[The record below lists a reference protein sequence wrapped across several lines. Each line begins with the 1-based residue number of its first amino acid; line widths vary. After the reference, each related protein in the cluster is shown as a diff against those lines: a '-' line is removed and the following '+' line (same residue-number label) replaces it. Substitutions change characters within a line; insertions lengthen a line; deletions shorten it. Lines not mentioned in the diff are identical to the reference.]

1 MAAFLRTAQGAEP
14 LTLGPIDL
22 SKTDGVYRPLHGIN
36 KGPLVGGGLIDVT
49 EPLRALG
56 IPSIRLHDCRWP
68 NPDVVDMHAV
78 FPDFSKDP
86 NDPASYDFAGT
97 DEYIAAALK
106 TGAKI
111 VYRLGES
118 IEHTKRKRFVHP
130 PKDYDRWAAVC
141 IGIIRHYNEGWADGY
156 RHGIQYWEIWNEPE
170 NRPVMWSGTDED
182 YFRLYRTAAKAIR
195 ARFPNLKIGGPAVG
209 ASGRLKDGEFQPTA
223 FVTNF
228 LNQCRAESLP
238 LDFFS
243 WHCYTADFQE
253 LAARGRGVRKML
265 DAHGFQKTESHL
277 NEWNFLPRNT
287 WGPISKEG
295 KPEEREAF
303 YQEMAGPAGG
313 AFIVRALLTMQDA
326 AIDVGQLFHG
336 EIGGFGLFSENGV
349 PQKNYHAIRAF
360 RALMDTP
367 RRVKTG
373 STSANITY
381 ACGLNAAGTE
391 IGILICNAGPGV
403 NLALPLANL
412 PWRTMGIA
420 ECRIT
425 DERRSFETAPV
436 SFTELV
442 PVDFPPRQFYGS
454 ALVELELSGP
464 SVVFIHLQGLAGKPG
479 E

>member
-1 MAAFLRTAQGAEP
+1 
-14 LTLGPIDL
+14 
-22 SKTDGVYRPLHGIN
+22 
-36 KGPLVGGGLIDVT
+36 
-49 EPLRALG
+49 
-56 IPSIRLHDCRWP
+56 
-68 NPDVVDMHAV
+68 
-78 FPDFSKDP
+78 
-86 NDPASYDFAGT
+86 
-97 DEYIAAALK
+97 
-106 TGAKI
+106 
-111 VYRLGES
+111 
-118 IEHTKRKRFVHP
+118 
-130 PKDYDRWAAVC
+130 
-141 IGIIRHYNEGWADGY
+141 
-156 RHGIQYWEIWNEPE
+156 
-170 NRPVMWSGTDED
+170 
-182 YFRLYRTAAKAIR
+182 
-195 ARFPNLKIGGPAVG
+195 LKIGGPAVG

-228 LNQCRAESLP
+228 LNLCRAESLP

-313 AFIVRALLTMQDA
+313 AFIVRALLAMQDA

>member
-1 MAAFLRTAQGAEP
+1 MFHCNASGAESI
-14 LTLGPIDL
+14 TLDIDF
-22 SKTDGVYRPLHGIN
+22 SKADGVYRPLHGIN

-86 NDPASYDFAGT
+86 ADPASYDFANT

-118 IEHTKRKRFVHP
+118 IEHTARKRFVHP
-130 PKDYDRWAAVC
+130 PKDYDKWAAVC
-141 IGIIRHYNEGWADGY
+141 VGIIRHYNEGWAKGHL
-156 RHGIQYWEIWNEPE
+156 HGIQYWEIWNEPE
-170 NRPVMWSGTDED
+170 NRPVMWSGTDDD

-195 ARFPNLKIGGPAVG
+195 ARFPDVKIGGPAVG
-209 ASGRLKDGEFQPTA
+209 ANGRVKNGEFQPTA

-228 LNQCRAESLP
+228 LNHCRAESLP

-243 WHCYTADFQE
+243 WHCYTADFHE
-253 LAARGRGVRKML
+253 LTARGRGVRKML
-265 DAHGFQKTESHL
+265 DGHGFSKTESHL

-303 YQEMAGPAGG
+303 YKEMAGPAGG
-313 AFIVRALLTMQDA
+313 VFIVRALLAMQDA

-360 RALMDTP
+360 RALLDTP
-367 RRVKTG
+367 KRI
-373 STSANITY
+373 STSSKSESLTV
-381 ACGLNAAGTE
+381 ACGLNDAGTE
-391 IGILICNAGPGV
+391 AGILICNAGSAV
-403 NLALPLANL
+403 NLKLPSARL
-412 PWRTMGIA
+412 PWAGDTVA
-420 ECRIT
+420 EGWLI
-425 DERRSFETAPV
+425 DEQRSFETTTVKISSGETGAAALIEM
-436 SFTELV
+436 EL
-442 PVDFPPRQFYGS
+442 PAS
-454 ALVELELSGP
+454 AVA
-464 SVVFIHLQGLAGKPG
+464 FIRLRSSTGGKP
-479 E
+479 